1 VDRRVTWA
9 AAVRIAVGIVG
20 LLAALGGFGAIALG
34 EPIGGLWAL
43 VVGGVLL
50 GAAFFEKGRYRARE
64 DQAERPGGSQPT
76 NEVFVDPTTGE
87 RIRVWFDPNTGFRR
101 YEPDR

>member
-1 VDRRVTWA
+1 MAWARTVRV
-9 AAVRIAVGIVG
+9 VVGGLG
-20 LLAALGGFGAIALG
+20 LLAALGGLAAVAYGQALV
-34 EPIGGLWAL
+34 GLWAL

-50 GAAFFEKGRYRARE
+50 GAAFFEKGRYRARD
-64 DQAERPGGSQPT
+64 DQPERPAGLQPT
-76 NEVFVDPTTGE
+76 NEVFLDPTTGE